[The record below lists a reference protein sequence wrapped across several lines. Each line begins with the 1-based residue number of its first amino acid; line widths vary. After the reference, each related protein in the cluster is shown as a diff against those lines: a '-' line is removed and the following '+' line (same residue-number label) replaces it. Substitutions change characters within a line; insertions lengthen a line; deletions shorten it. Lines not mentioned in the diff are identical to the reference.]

1 MGNWPTSQTHPLPT
15 PQISNLPPPAYN
27 QGYPSKSMAN
37 MSAIAPPRLEDYPC
51 PRLVQLNL
59 ILDEDACNFG
69 AKYSYIMG

>member
-27 QGYPSKSMAN
+27 QGYSSKSMAN

-59 ILDEDACNFG
+59 IFDEDA
-69 AKYSYIMG
+69 